1 MSSVIKIVSWNIG
14 RRADALEHLLD
25 SDVDV
30 GLLQEAKPPPL
41 ELAKQV
47 EVDPAPWITAGSSTN
62 RPWRAAVAKFSDRVQ
77 IRPWPLASVTD
88 ASY

>member
-14 RRADALEHLLD
+14 RRADAWQHLLN
-25 SDVDV
+25 SDVDI

-62 RPWRAAVAKFSDRVQ
+62 RPWSAAVAKFSDRV
-77 IRPWPLASVTD
+77 RLHSWA
-88 ASY
+88 ARFRH